1 VYDVSIRPLIVD
13 ESVYFQD
20 RADYTLTEGGLY
32 GKPIYGI
39 DCEDDALDCQFI
51 EYTLYD
57 VVVSPSLNPVEEVEN
72 SKKLVESAKIF
83 VKSKTFD
90 VLLILTILTL
100 FGIISSVYIKIY
112 NSRRFV
118 HEPDAEVKAAKENI
132 TIEQLNERYELTDR
146 LKDIISDY
154 NIKDKDQFLLFA
166 ANSYDLNHDGRLSY
180 EEMVPAAEEWSKLQ
194 LAKFTVSQLR
204 FELKSQNLPV
214 SGKKDELITRLTESR
229 KFKKP

>member
-1 VYDVSIRPLIVD
+1 M
-13 ESVYFQD
+13 
-20 RADYTLTEGGLY
+20 TEGGLY

-39 DCEDDALDCQFI
+39 GCENDALDCQFI

-90 VLLILTILTL
+90 VLFILTILTL
-100 FGIISSVYIKIY
+100 FGIISSVYLKVF
-112 NSRRFV
+112 NSRRFIQ
-118 HEPDAEVKAAKENI
+118 EPDPELNPAKENL
-132 TIEQLNERYELTDR
+132 TIEQVNENYELTDR
-146 LKDIISDY
+146 LKDIIFDY
-154 NIKDKDQFLLFA
+154 EIEDQEQFLLFA
-166 ANSYDLNHDGRLSY
+166 ANSYDLNQDGRLSY

-194 LAKFTVSQLR
+194 LAKLTVSQLR

-214 SGKKDELITRLTESR
+214 SGKKDELITRLMESKSSKNLR
-229 KFKKP
+229 FIVVVFFAKSSSSNLFSQEIT